1 MQPTNEELAR
11 ARAALAEAGCDLAV
25 LSSQASVTYVSG
37 FEVPH
42 AVGVAA
48 AVAYAAP
55 FAVLGVRDTATWLAA
70 SVFQTAQ
77 AERESR
83 LDHLLSFAGFDSFHA
98 TDPRGTY
105 LEALGTALRQAG
117 LGRAGRLGVEGRA
130 LPYGA
135 AAFLAERFPQIEL
148 IEVEAALV
156 GARLTKTPREIERL
170 RRAAQIGDLGQ
181 RTLAELAQTAGR
193 NEFDMYA
200 EVIARM
206 QQAVG
211 HEIPVVGEL
220 VTGPRTTTVN
230 YPGGPRDRVTQ
241 PGDAALMDISQRVD
255 GYWSDCTNTHVV
267 GGVAPTAH
275 QQKYARASQAAFEA
289 AAERLRPGKRASEV
303 WAAANDAYEKHGLA
317 MPHYMGHQIGVTV
330 NELPRLV
337 PYDDT
342 PIRAGMVFAIEP
354 GAYEGPGGTF
364 GARSEKNVWVTAA
377 GPEILSDFE
386 WGI

>member
-1 MQPTNEELAR
+1 MHPTNEELAR
-11 ARAALAEAGCDLAV
+11 ARAALAEAGCDLAL
-25 LSSQASVTYVSG
+25 LSSVANVTFVSG

-55 FAVLGVRDTATWLAA
+55 FAVVSVRDSATWLAA
-70 SVFQTAQ
+70 SVFHAAQ

-83 LDHLLSFAGFDSFHA
+83 FDHLLSFAAFDSFQPS
-98 TDPRGTY
+98 DPRGTY
-105 LEALGTALRQAG
+105 LEAVRAALQQAG

-135 AAFLAERFPQIEL
+135 AAFIAANFPQVKL
-148 IEVEAALV
+148 IEIDEALE
-156 GARLTKTPREIERL
+156 GARLTKTAREIERL
-170 RRAAQIGDLGQ
+170 RRAAHIGDVGQ
-181 RTLAELAQTAGR
+181 RALAELAQTAGR

-200 EVIARM
+200 EIIARM
-206 QQAVG
+206 QQAAG
-211 HEIPVVGEL
+211 HEIPVAGEL

-230 YPGGPRDRVTQ
+230 YPGGPRDRVTE

-255 GYWSDCTNTHVV
+255 GYWSDCTNTHVI
-267 GGVAPTAH
+267 GGVAPTEH
-275 QQKYARASQAAFEA
+275 QQKYARASQAAFDA
-289 AAERLRPGKRASEV
+289 AAGALRPGHRASEV
-303 WAAANDAYEKHGLA
+303 WAAADAAYQKHGIA
-317 MPHYMGHQIGVTV
+317 MPHYMGHQIGATV

-337 PYDDT
+337 PYDHT
-342 PIRAGMVFAIEP
+342 PIQANMVFAVEP

-364 GARSEKNVWVTAA
+364 GARSEKMILVTEG
-377 GPEILSDFE
+377 GPEILSQFD